1 MSLVPRRGVRLDVL
15 LPMSIAAEA
24 PHLREKT
31 LRVGWIGRIL
41 ATFRVD
47 TVILYPDSTNPDIK
61 NATLVKELLNYLV
74 TAPYLRKRL
83 YPLKRGLRYAG
94 LLPPLNIPTHPEKGA
109 IRKEGTHYREA
120 LVIAGGETST
130 LEAGLRK
137 PVKLGRRLKKG
148 SRPILKI
155 RVSAGGRVKI
165 RALPRERCE
174 VYPGY
179 RAVIVEQPLRE
190 IVGKYGLKIAT
201 SRLGRPFPEEA
212 SRISA
217 LASSSESIC
226 VAFGSADKGLHE
238 IAAEQG
244 FKLDEA
250 FDAVLNFAPQ
260 QAVKTIRTEE
270 ALAYTLAQL
279 NNHIP

>member
-1 MSLVPRRGVRLDVL
+1 MSLVPRRGARLDVL

-31 LRVGWIGRIL
+31 LRIGWVGRIL

-47 TVILYPDSTNPDIK
+47 TVILYPDSASPDIK
-61 NATLVKELLNYLV
+61 NATLVKELLDYLV
-74 TAPYLRKRL
+74 TAPYLRRRL
-83 YPLKRGLRYAG
+83 YPLRRVLRYAG
-94 LLPPLNIPTHPEKGA
+94 LLPPLNIPTHPERGA
-109 IRKEGTHYREA
+109 IRRQGTHYREA
-120 LVIAGGETST
+120 LVIAEGETST
-130 LEAGLRK
+130 LEAGLSK

-155 RVSAGGRVKI
+155 RVSGGGRVKI

-179 RAVIVEQPLRE
+179 RAVIVNRPLRE
-190 IVGKYGLKIAT
+190 IVGKYGLRIAT
-201 SRLGRPFPEEA
+201 SRLGKPFPEEA
-212 SRISA
+212 SRISE

-244 FKLDEA
+244 FKLEEV